1 MPIPSLLDPNISP
14 SVLPSAV
21 GGLPPLP
28 QLSSAPA
35 SAPAT
40 PDSIAGPSA
49 IPQLPSSGGLRP
61 LVTSP
66 RQQQEEQLQQSLLPK
81 PGQPGFWHALGRV
94 ASKIGNVAGDIV
106 DPSAMALIPGTD
118 LNRVMQHNSNQ
129 TLLTSLQKQDQ
140 DEQDAASKRNL
151 QGETAAHLGEE
162 TAEMPAT
169 QQAKLG
175 LESAQTDEATKNA
188 AKGPDL
194 STAYSTAV
202 NAAIAA
208 NRDPS
213 TDPVVQHIAD
223 AITSIQKQPTGAG
236 TKTVQLQVGGKPHQV
251 LIDEK
256 TGKTVSDLGESGEKP
271 PTVNVN
277 ANTSALDR
285 ETKQFGAAHQ
295 KGVDTAGAQLEK
307 IEDARNMINGNAE
320 AQGLGIP
327 KVLTALVGGQ
337 GTGVRI
343 TQAELTSIA
352 HARGIQGD
360 FEGTLNKWEGKG
372 ALSRAQQQQLTQIM
386 DDVRNR
392 IVQKQAIHAAALDA
406 INGASTREQIIAAD
420 KDARGKIT
428 QLENGAVSGG
438 GKAFSLSQAMA
449 LPFNKG
455 KNEADVKADLQKH
468 GYTVNQ

>member
-1 MPIPSLLDPNISP
+1 MALPSLLDPNSSP
-14 SVLPSAV
+14 SVLPPALA
-21 GGLPPLP
+21 GLPPIP
-28 QLSSAPA
+28 QLASDPSADPMSS
-35 SAPAT
+35 
-40 PDSIAGPSA
+40 PSA
-49 IPQLPSSGGLRP
+49 IPQLPGSGGLRP

-94 ASKIGNVAGDIV
+94 ASKIGNVAGDV
-106 DPSAMALIPGTD
+106 LDPGAMSIIPGTD
-118 LNRVMQHNSNQ
+118 LYNHIQHAQNQ
-129 TLLTSLQKQDQ
+129 NLLTSLQKQDV
-140 DEQDAASKRNL
+140 DEQNDSSRRNFE
-151 QGETAAHLGEE
+151 GATAAHLGEE

-175 LESAQTDEATKNA
+175 LESAQTDEANKNA
-188 AKGPDL
+188 TKGPDL
-194 STAYSTAV
+194 PTAYAHRINQV
-202 NAAIAA
+202 IAEGG
-208 NRDPS
+208 DPS
-213 TDPVVQHIAD
+213 KDAVANQLAD
-223 AITSIQKQPTGAG
+223 AITSLQKQPTGAG

-256 TGKTVSDLGESGEKP
+256 TGKTVQDLGESGEKP
-271 PTVNVN
+271 TQVNVN
-277 ANTSALDR
+277 ANTAGLDR

-372 ALSRAQQQQLTQIM
+372 ALSRQQQQQLTQIM
-386 DDVRNR
+386 DDVRQR
-392 IVQKQAIHAAALDA
+392 IVQKQAIHSAALDA

-420 KDARGKIT
+420 KDARDKIT
-428 QLENGAVSGG
+428 QLENSGQQG
-438 GKAFSLSQAMA
+438 GKTFSLSQARG

-455 KNEADVKADLQKH
+455 KSDADITADLKKH
-468 GYTVNQ
+468 GYTVGQ

>member
-1 MPIPSLLDPNISP
+1 MPIPSLLDPNSSP
-14 SVLPSAV
+14 SVLPPAM

-28 QLSSAPA
+28 TGAP
-35 SAPAT
+35 PT
-40 PDSIAGPSA
+40 PDSVAGPSA
-49 IPQLPSSGGLRP
+49 IPQLPPSGGLRP

-66 RQQQEEQLQQSLLPK
+66 RQQQEDQLQQSLLPK
-81 PGQPGFWHALGRV
+81 PGQPGFWHELGRI
-94 ASKIGNVAGDIV
+94 ASKIGNVAGDVV
-106 DPSAMALIPGTD
+106 DPSAMELIPGTD
-118 LNRVMQHNSNQ
+118 LNRVMQHNANQ
-129 TLLTSLQKQDQ
+129 HLLTQLQQQDQ
-140 DEQDAASKRNL
+140 TEQDNASRRNL
-151 QGETAAHLGEE
+151 EGEQAAHFGEE

-169 QQAKLG
+169 QQAELG
-175 LESAQTDEATKNA
+175 LRGAQTDEANKNA
-188 AKGPDL
+188 SKGPDL
-194 STAYSTAV
+194 ATAYSTAV

-213 TDPVVQHIAD
+213 ADPVVQHIAD
-223 AITSIQKQPTGAG
+223 AITAIQKQPTGAG
-236 TKTVQLQVGGKPHQV
+236 TKTVQLEVGGKPHQV

-256 TGKTVSDLGESGEKP
+256 TGKQVSDLGESGEKP

-277 ANTSALDR
+277 AGVGALDR

-360 FEGTLNKWEGKG
+360 FEGTLSKWEGKG
-372 ALSRAQQQQLTQIM
+372 ALSHAQQQQLTQIM
-386 DDVRNR
+386 DDVRQR
-392 IVQKQAIHAAALDA
+392 IIQKQAIHAGALDA
-406 INGASTREQIIAAD
+406 INGASSREQIIAAD
-420 KDARGKIT
+420 KDARDKIT
-428 QLENGAVSGG
+428 ALENGSGQQQRG
-438 GKAFSLSQAMA
+438 TGQVFDAKAWAAANPGKDVNAAIAKAKSLGHQ
-449 LPFNKG
+449 
-455 KNEADVKADLQKH
+455 VKQ
-468 GYTVNQ
+468 

>member
-1 MPIPSLLDPNISP
+1 MALPSLLDPNSSP
-14 SVLPSAV
+14 SVLPAAV

-28 QLSSAPA
+28 SSAP
-35 SAPAT
+35 PT
-40 PDSIAGPSA
+40 PDSVAGPSA
-49 IPQLPSSGGLRP
+49 IPQLSSGGLRP

-94 ASKIGNVAGDIV
+94 ASKIGNVAGDVLAPNIT
-106 DPSAMALIPGTD
+106 ALIPGSD
-118 LNRVMQHNSNQ
+118 LNRVVQHNYNQ
-129 TLLTSLQKQDQ
+129 AQLSGLQEQDQ
-140 DEQDAASKRNL
+140 TEQNNAARRNFE
-151 QGETAAHLGEE
+151 GAETAHTQQE
-162 TAEMPAT
+162 TEDAPAT
-169 QQAKLG
+169 QAADLALKG
-175 LESAQTDEATKNA
+175 AQTDEATKNA
-188 AKGPDL
+188 NKGPDL
-194 STAYSTAV
+194 ATGYSAAV
-202 NAAIAA
+202 HAAIAA
-208 NRDPS
+208 GRDPS

-223 AITSIQKQPTGAG
+223 AITAIQKQPTGAG
-236 TKTVQLQVGGKPHQV
+236 TKTVQLEVGGKPHQV

-256 TGKTVSDLGESGEKP
+256 TGKQVSDLGESGEKP

-277 ANTSALDR
+277 AGVSALDR

-343 TQAELTSIA
+343 TQAELQSIA
-352 HARGIQGD
+352 HARGLQGD

-386 DDVRNR
+386 DDVGQR
-392 IVQKQAIHAAALDA
+392 IVQKQAIHAAALDT

-420 KDARGKIT
+420 KDARDKIT
-428 QLENGAVSGG
+428 ALENGGTQQSGG
-438 GKAFSLSQAMA
+438 TGQVFDAKAWAAANPGKDVNKAIAKAQSLGHQ
-449 LPFNKG
+449 
-455 KNEADVKADLQKH
+455 VKQ
-468 GYTVNQ
+468 

>member
-1 MPIPSLLDPNISP
+1 MGLPSLLDPNSSP
-14 SVLPSAV
+14 SLLPSAITS
-21 GGLPPLP
+21 GGLPQIP
-28 QLSSAPA
+28 QLASDPSADPVA
-35 SAPAT
+35 QQ
-40 PDSIAGPSA
+40 PSA
-49 IPQLPSSGGLRP
+49 IPQLPGGLRP
-61 LVTSP
+61 LVTNP

-94 ASKIGNVAGDIV
+94 ASRIGNAAGDVV
-106 DPSAMALIPGTD
+106 DPHAMALIPGTD

-140 DEQDAASKRNL
+140 DEQDAASKKNL
-151 QGETAAHLGEE
+151 EGAQTAHLGEE

-169 QQAKLG
+169 QQSELG
-175 LESAQTDEATKNA
+175 LQQAKTDEATKNA
-188 AKGPDL
+188 NKGPDL
-194 STAYSTAV
+194 ATAYAHRV
-202 NAAIAA
+202 NQVLATGG
-208 NRDPS
+208 DPS
-213 TDPVVQHIAD
+213 QDHVANQLAD

-236 TKTVQLQVGGKPHQV
+236 TKTVQLEVGGKPHQV

-256 TGKTVSDLGESGEKP
+256 TGKQVSDLGESGEKP

-277 ANTSALDR
+277 AGIGALDR
-285 ETKQFGAAHQ
+285 ETKQFGTAHQ
-295 KGVDTAGAQLEK
+295 KGVDTATAQLEK

-327 KVLTALVGGQ
+327 KVLTALVGGA

-343 TQAELTSIA
+343 TQAELQSIA

-360 FEGTLNKWEGKG
+360 FEGTLSKWEGKG

-392 IVQKQAIHAAALDA
+392 IVQKQAIHSGALDA

-420 KDARGKIT
+420 KDARDKIT
-428 QLENGAVSGG
+428 ALENGGSHQQQGG
-438 GKAFSLSQAMA
+438 TGQVFDAKAWAAANPGKDVNKAIAKAQSLGHQ
-449 LPFNKG
+449 
-455 KNEADVKADLQKH
+455 VKQ
-468 GYTVNQ
+468 

>member
-1 MPIPSLLDPNISP
+1 MAIPSLLDPNVSP
-14 SVLPSAV
+14 SVLPPAV

-28 QLSSAPA
+28 QMPGPAAAP
-35 SAPAT
+35 PT

-49 IPQLPSSGGLRP
+49 IPQLQGGLRP
-61 LVTSP
+61 LVTNP

-94 ASKIGNVAGDIV
+94 ASKIGNVAGDV
-106 DPSAMALIPGTD
+106 LDPGAMSIIPGTD
-118 LNRVMQHNSNQ
+118 LYNQIQHVQNQ
-129 TLLTSLQKQDQ
+129 RLLTSLQTQDQ
-140 DEQDAASKRNL
+140 TEQDQAAKRNAEGA
-151 QGETAAHLGEE
+151 QTAQTQEE
-162 TAEMPAT
+162 TAEAPAN
-169 QQAKLG
+169 QQAKLD
-175 LESAQTDEATKNA
+175 LEQAQTTEATNKANR
-188 AKGPDL
+188 PDL
-194 STAYSTAV
+194 ATAYSTAV

-223 AITSIQKQPTGAG
+223 AITAIQKQPTGAG
-236 TKTVQLQVGGKPHQV
+236 TKTVQLEVGGKPHQV

-256 TGKTVSDLGESGEKP
+256 TGKQVSDLGESGEKP

-277 ANTSALDR
+277 AGVGALDR

-343 TQAELTSIA
+343 TQAELQSIA
-352 HARGIQGD
+352 HARGLQGD

-386 DDVRNR
+386 DDVRQR
-392 IVQKQAIHAAALDA
+392 IVQKQAIHAGALDT
-406 INGASTREQIIAAD
+406 INSASTREQIIQAD
-420 KDARGKIT
+420 KDARDKIT
-428 QLENGAVSGG
+428 ALENGIGQQG
-438 GKAFSLSQAMA
+438 GKTFSLKQAIS

-455 KNEADVKADLQKH
+455 KNEADIKADLQKH
-468 GYTVNQ
+468 GYQVTD